1 MDVNPKKAPL
11 APAVSQPAPSSE
23 PKPKPKKKPKAKLK
37 GAAKKGPAKE
47 KPSTAKAKSS
57 AKKLANPAREDAARQ
72 VARELSKLR
81 SVLKEVGS
89 AVVDRLDGEAA
100 ALALFLD
107 GDRLPEEKP
116 ILPCAGALKA
126 MTALLAALKVK
137 PKKGRVKDLARIE
150 ALLSGLAAKTPPG
163 A

>member
-1 MDVNPKKAPL
+1 MDANPNQAPL
-11 APAVSQPAPSSE
+11 APVVSPPAPSS
-23 PKPKPKKKPKAKLK
+23 KPRLKKKPKAKLK
-37 GAAKKGPAKE
+37 GAAKKSPAKAR
-47 KPSTAKAKSS
+47 PASAKAQSS
-57 AKKLANPAREDAARQ
+57 PKKLAKPAREDAARQ

-81 SVLKEVGS
+81 AVLKEVGS

-100 ALALFLD
+100 SLALFLD
-107 GDRLPEEKP
+107 GDRLPGERP

-126 MTALLAALKVK
+126 MAALLATLKVK